1 MKMIPII
8 VIFFSIPFLLSCQS
22 EDTYQT
28 QFTMKA
34 DEKILPLKG
43 TWKFRQGDNSRW
55 ASPEFNDSN
64 WQIHPVPGSWTRN
77 DFTGKSISWYR
88 TWIDVPE
95 HMKSAKHWALVTGKI
110 ISAAEIY
117 WDGTLLVRYGKVGDS
132 KETETPGKSDYLF
145 LVPENNKTAGR
156 HLISIRTSN
165 FHSYSGS
172 ILQVPVFGSY
182 KQLFIHHETRIAWMS
197 ILIGLF
203 LLSGIVHLVLYILN
217 RARSEY
223 LYIALIS
230 FSESYFIVLTEMW
243 GFHEMD
249 FDYRFR
255 LVHSFLLAI
264 AVLIYLVLA
273 KQFEFTNRWLKFVV
287 LGISGLFILTL
298 TLPHELAVSELLT
311 ESRLRWSQIVQVV
324 GIFVIFWAVRKRMVG
339 SKMAAIGV
347 LPLALGNIYAVRM
360 LDDIWV
366 HAGFAFFTIMIAIG
380 AATKVRTIEE
390 EVRESRDVFR
400 RFVPDPILNKIAIKG
415 MGSIRLGGAEE
426 THSTI
431 LFADIRGFTTIAEK
445 LTPNETLNFLN
456 AFMQSMQPVINQKG
470 GFINQFVGD
479 EIMAIF
485 HEAGHGDAAVDTAI
499 KMDQILQEYNRTRAE
514 KGKPEIKI
522 GIGINTGKVIWGTI
536 GSESRMESA
545 IIGDTVNLASRL
557 QSLTKQYQVDIL
569 ISDSTYRQLINPSG
583 IYHRQADIVQV
594 KGKTEPV
601 TIYEYFENDPEPI
614 RTQKMDSMNDYKK
627 GLEYHYKRN
636 WLDAITCFEK
646 CQQICP
652 DDPIAS
658 IYIQRCHEYIKNPSL
673 ASHEGI
679 TVLKEK

>member
-8 VIFFSIPFLLSCQS
+8 VIFFSIPFLLSCQF

-34 DEKILPLKG
+34 DEKILPLNG
-43 TWKFRQGDNSRW
+43 IWKFRQGDNSRW
-55 ASPEFNDSN
+55 ASPEFNDST
-64 WQIHPVPGSWTRN
+64 WQTHPVPGSWTRN

-95 HMKSAKHWALVTGKI
+95 HMNSAKHWALVTGRI
-110 ISAAEIY
+110 VSAAEIY
-117 WDGTLLVRYGKVGDS
+117 WDGNLLVRYGKVGDS

-145 LVPENNKTAGR
+145 LIPQNNKTAGR

-165 FHSYSGS
+165 FHSFSGS
-172 ILQVPVFGSY
+172 ILGVPVFGSY

-203 LLSGIVHLVLYILN
+203 LLSGIVHLVLFILN
-217 RARSEY
+217 RSRSEY
-223 LYIALIS
+223 LYIALMS
-230 FSESYFIVLTEMW
+230 FLESYFIVLTEMW
-243 GFHEMD
+243 GLHEMD

-255 LVHSFLLAI
+255 LVHCLLLAI
-264 AVLIYLVLA
+264 AVLLYLVLTR
-273 KQFEFTNRWLKFVV
+273 QFEFKNRWLKYIV
-287 LGISGLFILTL
+287 LGVSGLLFLTL
-298 TLPHELAVSELLT
+298 VLPHELAVSEFLS

-324 GIFVIFWAVRKRMVG
+324 GIFVIFWAMRKRMVG
-339 SKMAAIGV
+339 SIIAAIGV
-347 LPLALGNIYAVRM
+347 LPLAVGNIYAVRM

-380 AATKVRTIEE
+380 AATKFRTIEE
-390 EVRESRDVFR
+390 EVRESRNVFR
-400 RFVPDPILNKIAIKG
+400 RFVPDPILNKIAMKG
-415 MGSIRLGGAEE
+415 LGSIKLGGAEE

-456 AFMQSMQPVINQKG
+456 AFMQSMQPIINQKG

-499 KMDQILQEYNRTRAE
+499 TMGQVLQEYNSTRVE

-522 GIGINTGKVIWGTI
+522 GIGVNTGKVIWGTI

-569 ISDSTYRQLINPSG
+569 ISDSTYHQLLNPSG
-583 IYHRQADIVQV
+583 ICHRQVDTVQV

-601 TIYEYFENDPEPI
+601 TVYEFFENDPEPI
-614 RTQKMDSMNDYKK
+614 RTQKMDSRDDYKK
-627 GLEYHYKRN
+627 GLEYYYKRN
-636 WLDAITCFEK
+636 WPDAITCFEK
-646 CQQICP
+646 CLQICP
-652 DDPIAS
+652 GDPITS
-658 IYIQRCHEYIKNPSL
+658 IYIQRCQEYIKNPSL
-673 ASHEGI
+673 ASQDGI

>member
-1 MKMIPII
+1 MKMTPII
-8 VIFFSIPFLLSCQS
+8 LIIFSIPFLLSCQS
-22 EDTYQT
+22 DDINQT
-28 QFTMKA
+28 QFMMKA
-34 DEKILPLKG
+34 DEKILPLNG
-43 TWKFRQGDNSRW
+43 TWKFKQGDNPGW
-55 ASPEFNDSN
+55 ASPDLDDSN
-64 WQIHPVPGSWTRN
+64 WKTHPVPGSWTRN
-77 DFTGKSISWYR
+77 DFTGKGISWYR

-95 HMKSAKHWALVTGKI
+95 HMNSAKHWALETGRI

-117 WDGTLLVRYGKVGDS
+117 WDGNLLVRYGKVSDS
-132 KETETPGKSDYLF
+132 KDTETPGKSDYLF
-145 LVPENNKTAGR
+145 LIPQINKTAGR

-172 ILQVPVFGSY
+172 ILGVPVFGSY
-182 KQLFIHHETRIAWMS
+182 KQLFIHHETRIVWMS

-203 LLSGIVHLVLYILN
+203 LLSGIVHLVLFILN
-217 RARSEY
+217 RSRSEY
-223 LYIALIS
+223 LYIALMS
-230 FSESYFIVLTEMW
+230 FSESYFIVLSEMW
-243 GFHEMD
+243 GLHEMD

-255 LVHSFLLAI
+255 LVHCLLLSV
-264 AVLIYLVLA
+264 AVLLYLVLT
-273 KQFEFTNRWLKFVV
+273 KQFEFKNRWLKYIV
-287 LGISGLFILTL
+287 LGVSGVFFLTL
-298 TLPHELAVSELLT
+298 VLPHELAVSEFLS

-324 GIFVIFWAVRKRMVG
+324 GIFVIFWAMRKRIMG
-339 SKMAAIGV
+339 SKIALIGV
-347 LPLALGNIYAVRM
+347 LPLAFGNIYAVRV

-380 AATKVRTIEE
+380 AAIKVRTIEE

-400 RFVPDPILNKIAIKG
+400 RFVPDPILNKIAMKG
-415 MGSIRLGGAEE
+415 LGSIKLGGAEE

-456 AFMQSMQPVINQKG
+456 TFMQSMQPLINQKG

-499 KMDQILQEYNRTRAE
+499 KMGQVLQEYNSTRVE

-522 GIGINTGKVIWGTI
+522 GIGVNTGKVIWGTI

-545 IIGDTVNLASRL
+545 IIGDTVNLTSRL

-569 ISDSTYRQLINPSG
+569 ISDSTYRQLKNPSG
-583 IYHRQADIVQV
+583 ICHRQADIVQV

-601 TIYEYFENDPEPI
+601 TIYEFFENDAESI
-614 RTQKMDSMNDYKK
+614 RTQKMDSRDDYEK
-627 GLEYHYKRN
+627 GLEHHYKRN
-636 WLDAITCFEK
+636 WPNAIKCFEK
-646 CQQICP
+646 CLQICP

-658 IYIQRCHEYIKNPSL
+658 IYIQRCQEYIKDPSI